1 MYLNLRPTVCYY
13 QTLVNKLS
21 IHVFFL
27 QSKWP
32 DSQRKSNIC
41 DAHRGN
47 RDMYIASDEWFGPA
61 ICVRPWFSGYTLTI
75 YMNCIYS
82 CGWVTLMCI
91 AVACNLPSMDQYGP
105 LFGWLNAHNDLTY
118 SCPECPGFL
127 SHAVKSL
134 CWQACESSPHTLQ

>member
-32 DSQRKSNIC
+32 VSQRKSNIC
-41 DAHRGN
+41 DAHRGY
-47 RDMYIASDEWFGPA
+47 RDTYIASDEWFGPA

-91 AVACNLPSMDQYGP
+91 AVACNLPSMDQYMAHYSGDWMRTMTW
-105 LFGWLNAHNDLTY
+105 LTHVLNAQVFYHM
-118 SCPECPGFL
+118 
-127 SHAVKSL
+127 
-134 CWQACESSPHTLQ
+134 Q